1 LYLAENRDNEEN
13 SEKFIYLNKLLNSLA
28 NENYSS
34 IKNKEDSEILKKV
47 ENIFKDYNFNNK
59 INIDIIKNYCN
70 LLVPLKTLLKSTNF

>member
-1 LYLAENRDNEEN
+1 MYLAENRDNEEN